1 MPRPQTLR
9 SRIDRRLREFVA
21 ERNSFYFGTA
31 GADGQPYIQ
40 HRGGPKGFLRVLDE
54 KTLAFDDLE
63 GNRQYISVDN
73 LAENPKAFIFLM
85 DYAEQRRIKIWG
97 RARVEGVKGSPRRI
111 VFEVEAWDVNCPR
124 HIPQKF
130 AAEDVAEAVGRLQR
144 RIAALEAENA
154 GLRASVARSGP

>member
-111 VFEVEAWDVNCPR
+111 VFEVEAWDINCPQ
-124 HIPQKF
+124 HIPRKYD
-130 AAEDVAEAVGRLQR
+130 AEEVEALLASGR
-144 RIAALEAENA
+144 
-154 GLRASVARSGP
+154 